1 MRAFRLLLLGASLL
15 LPVAVAPSPA
25 MAQATVYCANCATM
39 WTQLLQQGDQARSL
53 ATQIQQRTTQLQQY
67 ANQVRQGL
75 ALPQH
80 VWGQAQADIARVR
93 DLSNAS
99 QLLSG
104 HSGDVLTRLNSASG
118 YVDRI
123 GGLTRMTEQ
132 YGGWQRS
139 YANSAGQFA
148 RTLGLQQGQQ
158 ADNAALLARL
168 QQSSQSAEG
177 QMQAIQAGNQ
187 LAAASMGQ
195 LMQVQATIS
204 ASTQYAMQRD
214 LVAADRSA
222 LNDAA
227 MQRFLGGPT
236 PPLTG
241 YQTW

>member
-1 MRAFRLLLLGASLL
+1 MLSPEALERGER
-15 LPVAVAPSPA
+15 AVADFLA
-25 MAQATVYCANCATM
+25 YLERLVAERRANP
-39 WTQLLQQGDQARSL
+39 GDPER
-53 ATQIQQRTTQLQQY
+53 
-67 ANQVRQGL
+67 
-75 ALPQH
+75 
-80 VWGQAQADIARVR
+80 
-93 DLSNAS
+93 
-99 QLLSG
+99 
-104 HSGDVLTRLNSASG
+104 DVLTRLNSASG

-123 GGLTRMTEQ
+123 GGLTRMTDQ
-132 YGGWQRS
+132 YSGWQRS
-139 YANSAGQFA
+139 YADSAGQFA